1 MRTRTRNATVV
12 AGIAI
17 LLGTAGGGMLTAQ
30 GPAKQQIS
38 NDAVILVSAT
48 SPGHHSRGE
57 HRTTHRTRNRSAQ
70 ETTVQNPA
78 AVAGVEAAADV
89 EAWGRAASQSPNGA
103 TNTEVVLRSLP
114 GLDADG
120 DSCP

>member
-1 MRTRTRNATVV
+1 MRTRTRNATAV
-12 AGIAI
+12 AAIAI

-48 SPGHHSRGE
+48 SPDHHSRGE

-89 EAWGRAASQSPNGA
+89 GARGQAAGQSPKGA
-103 TNTEVVLRSLP
+103 NTEVVLRSLP
-114 GLDADG
+114 GLDTDG
-120 DSCP
+120 RSCS

>member
-1 MRTRTRNATVV
+1 MKTRTRNATVV

-17 LLGTAGGGMLTAQ
+17 LLGTAGGGTLTAQ
-30 GPAKQQIS
+30 GQAKQQIS
-38 NDAVILVSAT
+38 SDAVIRVSVT
-48 SPGHHSRGE
+48 SPDHHSHGE
-57 HRTTHRTRNRSAQ
+57 RRSTHGTKNRSAQ
-70 ETTVQNPA
+70 EPTVQNPE

-89 EAWGRAASQSPNGA
+89 EARGRAASQSPNGA
-103 TNTEVVLRSLP
+103 NTEVVLRSLP

>member
-12 AGIAI
+12 AGMAI

-48 SPGHHSRGE
+48 SPDHHSRGE
-57 HRTTHRTRNRSAQ
+57 HRTAHRTRNRSAQ

-89 EAWGRAASQSPNGA
+89 GARGRAASQSPNAA
-103 TNTEVVLRSLP
+103 TTEVVLRSLP

-120 DSCP
+120 DSCS